1 MRRPT
6 FVLALAAAAAVLMA
20 APAVS
25 AQSGQPLSVELD
37 HTARLQL
44 RAAAG
49 SVIVGNPAVADV
61 TVVDDRTLFVS
72 GRGYGVTEI
81 VVLDG
86 LGRTLYQ
93 NNVVVTQPQSGQVRV
108 WRGAAVTDMA
118 CAASCAPS
126 ARSPAGAP
134 PANTP

>member
-1 MRRPT
+1 MRRPIT
-6 FVLALAAAAAVLMA
+6 ALAAAVAATLLA
-20 APAVS
+20 SGAV
-25 AQSGQPLSVELD
+25 AQSAPLSVELD

-61 TVVDDRTLFVS
+61 TVVDERTLYVS
-72 GRGYGVTEI
+72 GRGYGVTEV

-93 NNVVVTQPQSGQVRV
+93 NNVVVTRPQSGGVRV
-108 WRGAAVTDMA
+108 WRGAQPTDMA

-126 ARSPAGAP
+126 ARNAPAAP
-134 PANTP
+134 AAPTTTP